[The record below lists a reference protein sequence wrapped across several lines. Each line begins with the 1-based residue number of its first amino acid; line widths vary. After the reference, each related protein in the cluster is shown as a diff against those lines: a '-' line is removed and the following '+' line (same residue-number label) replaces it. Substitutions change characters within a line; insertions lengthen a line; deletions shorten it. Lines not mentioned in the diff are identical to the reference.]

1 MMVSRSTFIPS
12 LGLLFG
18 GMLLSTTL
26 TVAQPLAGTTPSP
39 GTDRQVIDGVAA
51 VVGNEVILMSDVM
64 QQLTLYARQNRG
76 VNPQDPEVQRQVLN
90 AIIDEKLVL
99 TRAREDSI
107 VITDDEL
114 NRAVDRQIETIVAK
128 FGGSERRVEET
139 YGMSMARIRQ
149 ESREIIR
156 QQFLAER
163 ERQRRF
169 ADLKLTESDLEGFY
183 EAYKDSIPQVPEQVE
198 LQSIVLLAK
207 PSVAAKSVTMELA
220 RSIVDS
226 LRRGGDFADFAKR
239 YSVDPGSASSGGDL
253 GFVEK
258 GKFVKE
264 FEDAAGKLDINQ
276 ISDPVESQYGVH
288 IIQVLERRGDATHSR
303 HILLPITQSD
313 AERDSMVAKLS
324 DLRRRALGGENFSDL
339 ARQYSEDEDS
349 RGLGGSL
356 GKIPVDQLPP
366 DTKPKLDSMKEGDIT
381 DPQQVAISPT
391 EQGYQILRLVRRIPP
406 HKLDPREDR
415 AQLERIAQLYKQNE
429 EYGKWIADSGEA
441 GPYKE
446 VSDPD
451 ELRAMGEY
459 RVVTPDQM
467 IADLKE
473 APFPFVMFHPMCGGT
488 PPELAWSSLKLF
500 EAEVLNAL

>member
-1 MMVSRSTFIPS
+1 MA
-12 LGLLFG
+12 G
-18 GMLLSTTL
+18 GAT
-26 TVAQPLAGTTPSP
+26 P

-64 QQLTLYARQNRG
+64 QQLSLYARQNRG

-128 FGGSERRVEET
+128 LGSEKRAEET

-169 ADLKLTESDLEGFY
+169 ADLKLTESDLESFY
-183 EAYKDSIPQVPEQVE
+183 QAYKDSIPQVPEQVE

-207 PSVAAKSVTMELA
+207 PSAEAKKATFDLA
-220 RSIVDS
+220 RSIIDS
-226 LRRGGDFADFAKR
+226 LKHGGDFADFARR
-239 YSVDPGSASSGGDL
+239 YSIDPGSASAGGDL

-258 GKFVKE
+258 GKFVKS
-264 FEDAAGKLDINQ
+264 FEDAAAKLGPND
-276 ISDPVESQYGVH
+276 ISDPVESEYGIH

-313 AERDSMVAKLS
+313 AERDSMVAKLA
-324 DLRRRALGGENFSDL
+324 DLRRRALNGENFADL
-339 ARQYSEDEDS
+339 ARKYSEDEDS

-366 DTKPKLDSMKEGDIT
+366 DTKPKMDTMKEGDIT
-381 DPQQVAISPT
+381 EPQQVAISPT
-391 EQGYQILRLVRRIPP
+391 EQGYQIIRLVRRIPP
-406 HKLDPREDR
+406 HKLDPQEDR
-415 AQLERIAQLYKQNE
+415 AQLERVAQLYKQNE
-429 EYGKWIADSGEA
+429 EYGKWIA
-441 GPYKE
+441 
-446 VSDPD
+446 
-451 ELRAMGEY
+451 ELRKDIYWE
-459 RVVTPDQM
+459 
-467 IADLKE
+467 IKNN
-473 APFPFVMFHPMCGGT
+473 F
-488 PPELAWSSLKLF
+488 
-500 EAEVLNAL
+500 